1 MIRYTGSR
9 LNVQALVDAWIRRQ
23 REFNRARI
31 FLGEVKDLPTGE
43 VLAIATVAD
52 GRIAEPVGV
61 ELAKWLRAHGIAARP

>member
-1 MIRYTGSR
+1 MIRYTGSKR
-9 LNVQALVDAWIRRQ
+9 NVQALVDEWIRRQ
-23 REFNRARI
+23 RGFNRAQI

-52 GRIAEPVGV
+52 GRIADSVGV